1 VSAVT
6 PASVF
11 LVSPLTVVEHGAD
24 FIVGDAGQ
32 GTYVVLPPVG
42 VTAIDLLRAG
52 RSVGAVAAAIAADS
66 GVDLDVA
73 DFAESLCELGWA
85 RPSAGGPAG
94 PASPADAAGPE
105 APAVSRVGQA
115 RRPWAPLV
123 SGPPAWLVAGMAL
136 ICCVACFAARPG
148 LWPSSS
154 AAFPLGTPVLSMI
167 ALMLAAYALRGLHEL
182 CHWLAARAAGVRAS
196 IRVSHR
202 LYLLVFET
210 DLTGLLALPRR
221 RRYWPLLIGMGFD
234 TVVLAV
240 VLLLRLSAQAGF
252 WHPAASLA
260 NMLAAITLL
269 QVVGI
274 CVQFFV
280 FMRTDVYAVLTTAA
294 GCTSLWSVTLL
305 TLRCRLGLASPG
317 HRAELQQAHPRDRAV
332 ARWYVW
338 LYAAGMLLAAWFF
351 AAYFA
356 PATVRV
362 VSWVAV
368 TLESAGLDRAAF
380 WEALGFSLLLLS
392 PQALTLW
399 AAGRTMARRRRP
411 SPGASLAGND
421 QVTAQR

>member
-1 VSAVT
+1 
-6 PASVF
+6 
-11 LVSPLTVVEHGAD
+11 
-24 FIVGDAGQ
+24 
-32 GTYVVLPPVG
+32 
-42 VTAIDLLRAG
+42 
-52 RSVGAVAAAIAADS
+52 
-66 GVDLDVA
+66 
-73 DFAESLCELGWA
+73 
-85 RPSAGGPAG
+85 
-94 PASPADAAGPE
+94 
-105 APAVSRVGQA
+105 
-115 RRPWAPLV
+115 
-123 SGPPAWLVAGMAL
+123 
-136 ICCVACFAARPG
+136 
-148 LWPSSS
+148 
-154 AAFPLGTPVLSMI
+154 
-167 ALMLAAYALRGLHEL
+167 
-182 CHWLAARAAGVRAS
+182 
-196 IRVSHR
+196 
-202 LYLLVFET
+202 
-210 DLTGLLALPRR
+210 
-221 RRYWPLLIGMGFD
+221 
-234 TVVLAV
+234 
-240 VLLLRLSAQAGF
+240 
-252 WHPAASLA
+252 
-260 NMLAAITLL
+260 MLAAITLL

>member
-6 PASVF
+6 PASVL
-11 LVSPLTVVEHGAD
+11 LVRPLTVVEHGED

-32 GTYVVLPPVG
+32 GGYVVVPPVG
-42 VTAIDLLRAG
+42 VTVIDMLRAG
-52 RSVGAVAAAIAADS
+52 QSVREVAATIAADS
-66 GVDLDVA
+66 GVDVDVA

-85 RPSAGGPAG
+85 RPSAGG
-94 PASPADAAGPE
+94 AAGPE
-105 APAVSRVGQA
+105 VPAVSRVSPA

-123 SGPPAWLVAGMAL
+123 SGFLAWLVGGMAL
-136 ICCVACFAARPG
+136 ICCVLCFVARPR

-154 AAFPLGTPVLSMI
+154 AAFPLGTPALSMI
-167 ALMLAAYALRGLHEL
+167 ALMLGTYALRGLHEL
-182 CHWLAARAAGVRAS
+182 CHWLAARAAGVRAR
-196 IRVSHR
+196 IRISHR

-234 TVVLAV
+234 TVVLAI
-240 VLLLRLSAQAGF
+240 VLVLRLGAQAGF
-252 WHPAASLA
+252 WHPAPSLA
-260 NMLAAITLL
+260 NVLAAITLL

-274 CVQFFV
+274 GMQFFV
-280 FMRTDVYAVLTTAA
+280 FMRTDVYAVLATAA
-294 GCTSLWSVTLL
+294 GCTSLWSVTVL
-305 TLRCRLGLASPG
+305 TLRCRLGFASPG
-317 HRAELQQAHPRDRAV
+317 HWAELQEAHPRDRAV

-362 VSWVAV
+362 VWWVAV
-368 TLESAGLDRAAF
+368 TLKSAGLDRAAF
-380 WEALGFSLLLLS
+380 WEALCFSLVLLS

-399 AAGRTMARRRRP
+399 AGARTIARRRRSLP
-411 SPGASLAGND
+411 RASLTGND
-421 QVTAQR
+421 QVSA